1 MSNAISTTAEA
12 ASSPGL
18 RETFSTPVAMA
29 WRMAKVVL
37 VDARDRKWLV
47 PAGVGLIEVKG
58 LGKVK
63 TDGLDRLIGRK
74 LAVEGRELLVLRPSV
89 RDLMETIQ
97 RKAQIVVPKDAA
109 TIAFNC
115 SLQAGDLVVE
125 GGSGS
130 GALTIALAHSI
141 YPDGK
146 VVSYEVRPD
155 FVEVARANVE
165 KTGLQSVVE
174 FKERDIIDG
183 IEEREVKAV
192 VLDLPEPWRAL
203 KTAAEAL
210 RPGGHLASYSPTV
223 EQVRETVLALR
234 REGFA
239 DIWTVEVLER
249 RMEVKRGTRPAFDM
263 LGHTGY
269 TTFARKTL
277 ELP

>member
-1 MSNAISTTAEA
+1 M
-12 ASSPGL
+12 
-18 RETFSTPVAMA
+18 
-29 WRMAKVVL
+29 VL